1 MDDIP
6 LSISVVCNT
15 GSLLK
20 NLRYQNR
27 LLITETSQKNQY
39 KAKENAPVHS
49 KTEKTRL
56 NGQGISVIKKKQIW
70 DKENLFRKYIV

>member
-6 LSISVVCNT
+6 NSISVACNT

-20 NLRYQNR
+20 KLRYHNR
-27 LLITETSQKNQY
+27 LLITETSQTTNTRQR
-39 KAKENAPVHS
+39 
-49 KTEKTRL
+49 KTLQFIQKKKKTRL

-70 DKENLFRKYIV
+70 DRENLLRKYVV